1 MPSLCVAPDT
11 LILTNSMEWVK
22 ASELKEGDGILGFDE
37 YPENKT
43 VGKSFR
49 KFKLGYV
56 TNNVRFISKR
66 F

>member
-1 MPSLCVAPDT
+1 
-11 LILTNSMEWVK
+11 MEWVK

-56 TNNVRFISKR
+56 TNNVRFISKKVLKC
-66 F
+66 